1 MLQVF
6 LKYSIFIFFP
16 NHFSLPFFYKKSTLL
31 LSYYDC
37 PTQFFGVNKMNK
49 LSKPLNPEIHV
60 PKAWI
65 HQK

>member
-16 NHFSLPFFYKKSTLL
+16 NHFSLTFFYKKSTLL

-37 PTQFFGVNKMNK
+37 STQFFGLNKMNK
-49 LSKPLNPEIHV
+49 LNKLLNPEIHV

>member
-1 MLQVF
+1 MLQIF
-6 LKYSIFIFFP
+6 LKYSIFIFFQ
-16 NHFSLPFFYKKSTLL
+16 NHFSLPFFYKKSTLV

-49 LSKPLNPEIHV
+49 LSKLLNPEIHV
-60 PKAWI
+60 LKAWI